1 MLKLVLINS
10 ILVCFFTTSYA
21 TEDKSIIEIK
31 RLQAMVIVIN
41 AELKSDLDQVL
52 MLQEAVKL
60 NSRTPLE
67 LQSNSPDVVSY
78 DDVEASKRMAI
89 QREAS
94 INLRLDAIL
103 TRSKELDLKKQL
115 LLDRVIELSKAP
127 NTQATKTNE

>member
-21 TEDKSIIEIK
+21 AEDKSIIEIK

-67 LQSNSPDVVSY
+67 LQSSSPDVVSY

>member
-21 TEDKSIIEIK
+21 AEDKSIIEIK

-67 LQSNSPDVVSY
+67 LQSSSPDVVSY

-127 NTQATKTNE
+127 NAQATKTNE

>member
-21 TEDKSIIEIK
+21 AEDKSIIEIK

-67 LQSNSPDVVSY
+67 LQSSSPDVVSY

-103 TRSKELDLKKQL
+103 TRSKELDLKKQV

-127 NTQATKTNE
+127 NAQVTKTNE